1 MNEKRQDKQHKGSLC
16 AGREGEMYN
25 KPRGD

>member
-16 AGREGEMYN
+16 AGRQGDMYN